1 MSKAVAASV
10 VDISLLRGCGVRR
23 QRNAF
28 R

>member
-1 MSKAVAASV
+1 VAASV
-10 VDISLLRGCGVRR
+10 VDIGLLRGCGVRR